1 MLSLDRS
8 GCTLASHNLIKKTM
22 FRFLIFLYQEKENR
36 SASPEKQ
43 VDKEREGEAEGTQF
57 STLYKTLKQPNKI
70 GKTMSDNLSVPLAF
84 IGE

>member
-1 MLSLDRS
+1 ML
-8 GCTLASHNLIKKTM
+8 I
-22 FRFLIFLYQEKENR
+22 RFLTFLYQEKENR